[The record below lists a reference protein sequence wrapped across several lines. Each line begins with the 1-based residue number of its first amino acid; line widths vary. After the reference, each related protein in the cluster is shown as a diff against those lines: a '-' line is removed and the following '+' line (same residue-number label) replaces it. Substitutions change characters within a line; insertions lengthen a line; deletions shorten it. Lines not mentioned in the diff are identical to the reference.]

1 MGTTAAK
8 SAATVVTPKV
18 AKITKSDITSAILA
32 QSDEVKIG
40 LLGITANVENLSKFT
55 KDSLVAIVAVAN
67 PKFEVLK
74 KTTKGEIIPAI
85 QKAEAEVLGNVV
97 DVIFTEEN
105 LMKLT
110 REVLDTI
117 IGSVKVS
124 VEEIPTQTDVV
135 IVVESVD
142 VVAEQTETEQE
153 TEQTEA

>member
-1 MGTTAAK
+1 MATKAVK

-74 KTTKGEIIPAI
+74 KTTKGEIISAI
-85 QKAEAEVLGNVV
+85 QKAESEVLGNVI
-97 DVIFTEEN
+97 DVIFTEDN

-110 REVLDTI
+110 RDVLDTI
-117 IGSVKVS
+117 IGS

-135 IVVESVD
+135 IVVETAPA
-142 VVAEQTETEQE
+142 AEETEE
-153 TEQTEA
+153 TEETEA